1 MSLAK
6 RLGADPFHGIARLDL
21 GGGVFAEFKVRR
33 LTLEANAALGVASQG
48 IAERVAVYRAQGK
61 RTEEGAVEEAPLPAL
76 EGLDVAAIAHDT
88 ECVLRRLGA
97 SVFASREVDNGVASP
112 WVKTRVVVDE
122 PSHMD
127 GDVDV
132 LNFFDMDPALP
143 VVIKAALRRLEG
155 GGGPVHPTA
164 SMTS

>member
-6 RLGADPFHGIARLDL
+6 RLGAEPVHVIAALDL
-21 GGGVFAEFKVRR
+21 GDGVLAEFKVRR
-33 LTLEANAALGVASQG
+33 LTLADNAALGVASQG

-61 RTEEGAVEEAPLPAL
+61 RAGEGEEAPLPAL
-76 EGLDVAAIAHDT
+76 EGLDVVEIAKATEEVLGRVAAA
-88 ECVLRRLGA
+88 VY
-97 SVFASREVDNGVASP
+97 SSREVVNGEAGP
-112 WVKTRVVVDE
+112 WVKTRIVMSGDSGV
-122 PSHMD
+122 D

-132 LNFFDMDPALP
+132 LNIFDLP
-143 VVIKAALRRLEG
+143 VAFATTIKAALRRLEG